1 MEILLMPLGRVCHL
15 RKSMFLYSYRGLLLA
30 LSSSE
35 GRTQKVLGE
44 VRKEAVLGSTHQ
56 WDCFPHVIQL
66 AEPKPKPHWQL
77 FHLQTS
83 DTL

>member
-1 MEILLMPLGRVCHL
+1 
-15 RKSMFLYSYRGLLLA
+15 MFLYSYRGLLLA

-56 WDCFPHVIQL
+56 WDCFPQVTQL
-66 AEPKPKPHWQL
+66 VEPKPKPHWRL